1 MESPMTIKNLLEQL
15 KKYKPYEGKSDNYI
29 RKTIGGGKAAKL
41 DELKQEYN
49 KLSANK
55 SKFPKNVKHSNNLI
69 YLEDVGYTTEDLIKM
84 VNYYKEN
91 VTIPNLPTLNN
102 NINKILLNADTNA
115 LKNLCLTNKLSYNIC
130 VDTQFWKDK
139 FIHNDLP
146 QLVIVSTYNDNVIP
160 KTMRQLPININ
171 GWIKAYDKMLNS
183 HQLAVK
189 FVDNILNTKRF
200 ILFSAV
206 EDLINLL
213 WLSNDMIEPIVNNE
227 IHEIQIFFE
236 TKIRNNKH
244 TYYIQ
249 LIVSREEEEEEE
261 RLEDKCSKQEFINYL
276 TLLIYYGNKDLG
288 FNEVIEHEGE
298 EDNEA
303 YLTIEDLKKETK
315 NLKNVFPDW

>member
-1 MESPMTIKNLLEQL
+1 ML
-15 KKYKPYEGKSDNYI
+15 K
-29 RKTIGGGKAAKL
+29 
-41 DELKQEYN
+41 
-49 KLSANK
+49 
-55 SKFPKNVKHSNNLI
+55 
-69 YLEDVGYTTEDLIKM
+69 
-84 VNYYKEN
+84 
-91 VTIPNLPTLNN
+91 
-102 NINKILLNADTNA
+102 
-115 LKNLCLTNKLSYNIC
+115 
-130 VDTQFWKDK
+130 
-139 FIHNDLP
+139 
-146 QLVIVSTYNDNVIP
+146 
-160 KTMRQLPININ
+160 
-171 GWIKAYDKMLNS
+171 S

-249 LIVSREEEEEEE
+249 LIVSREEEEE